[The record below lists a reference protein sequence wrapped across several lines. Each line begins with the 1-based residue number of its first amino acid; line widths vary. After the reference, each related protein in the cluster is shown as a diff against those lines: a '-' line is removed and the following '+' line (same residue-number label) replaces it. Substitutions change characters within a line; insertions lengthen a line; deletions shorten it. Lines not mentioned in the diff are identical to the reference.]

1 MKKETKI
8 KICVLVAIISVIL
21 LIDLLTKYLLD
32 ANLEYGQI
40 YTIIPYLFNF
50 KMVYNDG
57 AAWGVLSGKQV
68 FLIVMSIVFLFIF
81 TFYYV
86 KEKNKTW
93 LLTVAYAFLVGG
105 CLGNLYDRVVI
116 RYVRDFIQFDFWQS
130 FPVFNFADVFLS
142 IGVVI
147 FVIYL
152 IIYFVKESKKSKIL
166 SKNSKNNGIKIEN
179 YADEQDFDEQDVDNQ
194 EEINGN
200 SSAQKE
206 RKKSKRKTEKKGNED
221 D

>member
-8 KICVLVAIISVIL
+8 KICVLTIIIVAIL
-21 LIDLLTKYLLD
+21 ALDLTTKYLLD

-50 KMVYNDG
+50 KVVYNDG

-68 FLIVMSIVFLFIF
+68 FLIVISLLFLFIF
-81 TFYYV
+81 SFYYV

-105 CLGNLYDRVVI
+105 CLGNLYDRIVI

-130 FPVFNFADVFLS
+130 FPVFNFADVFLTFG
-142 IGVVI
+142 IVL

-152 IIYFVKESKKSKIL
+152 IVYFVKNKSNEKTV
-166 SKNSKNNGIKIEN
+166 KNSQGDDVIKFEDFREN
-179 YADEQDFDEQDVDNQ
+179 DEENL
-194 EEINGN
+194 
-200 SSAQKE
+200 
-206 RKKSKRKTEKKGNED
+206 EKKGSHSSKKKSNKKSGDDED
-221 D
+221 V